1 MLAEALGTL
10 LLLVVLGDVFLTVL
24 YARIGPHLLSHHVA
38 RLAWS
43 FVRWASKPLGRYR
56 TVALSLGGPAI
67 LVVMVAGWALGLT
80 FGTALIIYPNLGMAV
95 TAKSGETPTDF
106 IAALYAGGGSMAI
119 GSSDFVPHST
129 GLRLLYLWNSLVG
142 TFVITLTLTYLMQVY
157 TALHRR
163 NALGVAVDLLA
174 AETGDASELVARLGP
189 WGQWNGAHT
198 TITELA
204 VEMTDVEESHHLYP
218 VLFYF
223 RFREVRY
230 STSRFALMALDAIA
244 LIRTALADEPC
255 HWLKE
260 SAAVQQLAGVAL
272 LLVNSLCDTFVP
284 LHAAEEREPADPRTV
299 ERWRRRYFAAVARFR
314 RAGLTTRAD
323 EAAGADDYVAQ
334 RAVWD
339 TQIARLAPFM
349 AYTLPE
355 VDPVLFKLSA
365 PDNEPEGSM
374 WLGHR
379 TPEPH

>member
-1 MLAEALGTL
+1 M
-10 LLLVVLGDVFLTVL
+10 VV
-24 YARIGPHLLSHHVA
+24 
-38 RLAWS
+38 
-43 FVRWASKPLGRYR
+43 
-56 TVALSLGGPAI
+56 
-67 LVVMVAGWALGLT
+67 GWALGLT
-80 FGTALIIYPNLGMAV
+80 LGTALILYPELGKSV

-106 IAALYAGGGSMAI
+106 LAALYAGGGSMAI
-119 GSSDFVPHST
+119 GSSDFVPHTT

-198 TITELA
+198 TISELA
-204 VEMTDVEESHHLYP
+204 VQMTDVEESHHLYP

-230 STSRFALMALDAIA
+230 STSRFALMALDTIA

-260 SAAVQQLAGVAL
+260 SAAVQQLSRVAL
-272 LLVNSLCDTFVP
+272 LLVDSLVDTFVP
-284 LHAAEEREPADPRTV
+284 LRPTEEREPADARTV
-299 ERWRRRYFAAVARFR
+299 ELWRRRYFAAVQRLR
-314 RAGLTTRAD
+314 RAGLATRAD
-323 EAAGADDYVAQ
+323 EAAGADDYVAE

-339 TQIARLAPFM
+339 PQITRLAPFM

-355 VDPVLFKLSA
+355 VDPVLYRHSSA
-365 PDNEPEGSM
+365 DDESSGSKP
-374 WLGHR
+374 WGQLL
-379 TPEPH
+379 TPRHPSRHP